1 VQTDRPIAPAD
12 FAQLIA
18 VAVIWGMNNVAA
30 KIAVSHFP
38 PLMAASMRFAIV
50 LVALFP
56 FLKLPTRESLKPF
69 LLMLVLVGPLHFGI
83 QNVGLAL
90 AKDLAPMVI
99 GMQLWVPA
107 SVLAAAILLREPL
120 RPLRTIGVA
129 LGFVGVASMAFDP
142 VIFAQVEALTLISL
156 AACCYGVGAVMVRQ
170 IVGLDAWA
178 LQAWLALLIT
188 PSLALA
194 SLGMESGQVEAVQTA
209 DWLVWGCVLFGGVV
223 SSIVA
228 NALMFRLV
236 QRYEVSRTT
245 PYMLLSPLV
254 GIGLGILILNDHLTT
269 QIVIGGA
276 LALGGV
282 AIVALAEGRLRVLR

>member
-1 VQTDRPIAPAD
+1 MQTDRAITPAD
-12 FAQLIA
+12 FAQLLA
-18 VAVIWGMNNVAA
+18 VAVIWGVNNVAA
-30 KIAVSHFP
+30 KIAVEHFP

-50 LVALFP
+50 LVALWP
-56 FLKLPTRESLKPF
+56 FLKLPTRDSLKPF

-90 AKDLAPMVI
+90 ATDLAPMVI

-120 RPLRTIGVA
+120 RPLRTLGVA
-129 LGFVGVASMAFDP
+129 LGFIGVASMAFDP
-142 VIFAQVEALTLISL
+142 VIFAQIGALTLVSL
-156 AACCYGVGAVMVRQ
+156 AACCYGVGAVMVRR

-194 SLGMESGQVEAVQTA
+194 SWGVERGQIESIQTA
-209 DWLVWGCVLFGGVV
+209 NWLEWGCVLFGGVV

-236 QRYEVSRTT
+236 QRFEVSRTT

-254 GIGLGILILNDHLTT
+254 GIGLGILVLDDHLTT
-269 QIVIGGA
+269 QIAIGGA
-276 LALGGV
+276 LALSGV
-282 AIVALAEGRLRVLR
+282 AIVALAERRFKVLR